1 MHDSCVDIPCGV
13 PFLPVAALETNL
25 WHQSDTYFNRDLQE
39 GEQERNWLFYGPTVS
54 SPAFRSVWNSCETR
68 VVRGFGMSNIVYY
81 LNGRRDQRSGEGM
94 FKLFS
99 HPVTGIQ
106 AESFYV
112 LFFKPTVPGKKGNF
126 RTVQVGEKDGLV
138 SPAKQKECAKPL
150 QGTAKGMV
158 SKEDMSLD
166 NISSSSRPRLVSMT
180 SLIWCLTKE
189 LIFSTFKVEA
199 DAVSEQVLG
208 NLEYLEIKDELIKVD
223 GMLQNLEKEIDDDAK
238 IGRGWLLLDRDRD
251 GKVTPDE
258 VAADAMY
265 LKDRLALQQ
274 LISSLSKD
282 KGMVKVNDWED
293 ESRNEFLRLVKK
305 EVEGKDVDGEKAA
318 MKAYKA
324 ASDQS
329 DEVSEADKVS
339 SALMEKVDGMIQN
352 MEKEIDD
359 VKIGKG
365 FLDRDRVGKVTPAA
379 LCT

>member
-1 MHDSCVDIPCGV
+1 
-13 PFLPVAALETNL
+13 
-25 WHQSDTYFNRDLQE
+25 
-39 GEQERNWLFYGPTVS
+39 
-54 SPAFRSVWNSCETR
+54 
-68 VVRGFGMSNIVYY
+68 
-81 LNGRRDQRSGEGM
+81 
-94 FKLFS
+94 
-99 HPVTGIQ
+99 
-106 AESFYV
+106 
-112 LFFKPTVPGKKGNF
+112 
-126 RTVQVGEKDGLV
+126 
-138 SPAKQKECAKPL
+138 
-150 QGTAKGMV
+150 
-158 SKEDMSLD
+158 
-166 NISSSSRPRLVSMT
+166 
-180 SLIWCLTKE
+180 
-189 LIFSTFKVEA
+189 
-199 DAVSEQVLG
+199 
-208 NLEYLEIKDELIKVD
+208 
-223 GMLQNLEKEIDDDAK
+223 MLQNLEKEIDDIDAK
-238 IGRGWLLLDRDRD
+238 IGKGWLLLDRDRD

-318 MKAYKA
+318 MKAYKT